1 MVESEFD
8 SGITSM
14 KFVSLLSLLL
24 PFDSYQPNQPRL
36 SAELTAESNAFDAI
50 ESSSLFALGAVTPF
64 YADKLLADWERVL
77 GLVAP
82 PDSGYQQR
90 QQRVLAKLSETGG
103 LSIPYFVRLAANLG
117 YVITIDEPQPF
128 RAGINRAG
136 QRLYVDDI
144 PWVWVV
150 NVKNS
155 NTMIYHFRAGSSATG
170 ERLTSF
176 SDQVIEAL
184 FNDLKPAHTFC
195 YFTYEEDA

>member
-8 SGITSM
+8 FGITSM

-36 SAELTAESNAFDAI
+36 SAELMAESHTFDAT
-50 ESSSLFALGAVTPF
+50 ESSSLLALGAVTPF

-77 GLVAP
+77 GLVSP
-82 PDSGYQQR
+82 PESGYQQR

-103 LSIPYFVRLAANLG
+103 LSIPYFIRLAANLG

-155 NTMIYHFRAGSSATG
+155 NTMIYHFRAGSSSAG
-170 ERLTSF
+170 ERLTTF
-176 SDQVIEAL
+176 SDHVIESL

-195 YFTYEEDA
+195 YFTYEENT